1 MATYKNKK
9 TGQKHKP
16 AHLLEEPL
24 GVYVTKAPDVN
35 PGYVT
40 RSLELL
46 GLPQNKTFT
55 IHNSLDFVTIIR
67 NGVPKKALD
76 TLLDKTGITTSEISE
91 IIHTS
96 DRTLRRYTP
105 QQKLNPDQTERV
117 IQLAHLYS
125 RGEEVFE
132 GLTEFK
138 EWMNSAVIALGN
150 KKPKEFLD
158 TSIGIDYLIEELG
171 RIEHGIFA

>member
-1 MATYKNKK
+1 M
-9 TGQKHKP
+9 
-16 AHLLEEPL
+16 
-24 GVYVTKAPDVN
+24 
-35 PGYVT
+35 
-40 RSLELL
+40 
-46 GLPQNKTFT
+46 
-55 IHNSLDFVTIIR
+55 
-67 NGVPKKALD
+67 PKKALD
-76 TLLDKTGITTSEISE
+76 TLLDKTGITTGEIAE

-125 RGEEVFE
+125 RGEEVFDT
-132 GLTEFK
+132 LDSFK
-138 EWMNSAVIALGN
+138 EWMNSTVIALGN

-158 TSIGIDYLIEELG
+158 TSIGIDYLMEELG

>member
-1 MATYKNKK
+1 MATSKNKP
-9 TGQKHKP
+9 GQKKTN
-16 AHLLEEPL
+16 HLLHEPL
-24 GVYVTKAPDVN
+24 GVYVTKSPDVHPN
-35 PGYVT
+35 YVG
-40 RSLELL
+40 RSLELM
-46 GLPQNKTFT
+46 GLSQQKSFV

-76 TLLDKTGITTSEISE
+76 TLLDKTGITTGEIAE

-96 DRTLRRYTP
+96 DRTLRRYTA

-132 GLTEFK
+132 SLDSFK
-138 EWMNSAVIALGN
+138 EWMNSKVIALGN

-158 TSIGIDYLIEELG
+158 TSIGIDYLMEELG

>member
-1 MATYKNKK
+1 MATSKNKP
-9 TGQKHKP
+9 GQKKT

-24 GVYVTKAPDVN
+24 GVYVTKSPDVHPN
-35 PGYVT
+35 YVN

-46 GLPQNKTFT
+46 GLPQHKSFT
-55 IHNSLDFVTIIR
+55 IHHSLDFVTIIR
-67 NGVPKKALD
+67 NGMPKKALD
-76 TLLDKTGITTSEISE
+76 TLLDKTGITTAEIAE

-125 RGEEVFE
+125 RGEEVF
-132 GLTEFK
+132 GTLDSFK
-138 EWMNSAVIALGN
+138 EWMNSTVIALGN

-158 TSIGIDYLIEELG
+158 TSIGIDYLMEELG